1 MNLTK
6 THKQA
11 IVFPNGK
18 NKSHN
23 YLTVIYTYAKTTNPY
38 PLGDNQLNI
47 CKSFNLDVQYPHE
60 IDTSMTI
67 HMQGGTKYL
76 K

>member
-1 MNLTK
+1 MQK
-6 THKQA
+6 K
-11 IVFPNGK
+11 K
-18 NKSHN
+18 K
-23 YLTVIYTYAKTTNPY
+23 KTNPY

-47 CKSFNLDVQYPHE
+47 CRVFNLDVQYPHA

-67 HMQGGTKYL
+67 HMQGGTKYR